1 MVNLI
6 WFFLLASG
14 IIVAGFTGNM
24 PQVTAAAFEA
34 ARMGVFTALE
44 ITGMMCLWLGML
56 KIAEDA
62 GMVSFLARILRP
74 LMVKFFPSIPSEH
87 PAIGAVLMNLGANI
101 LGLGNAATPF
111 GLKAMQH
118 LQSLNKEKETASDA
132 MITFLALNTSCIT
145 LIPVT
150 VLGLRVAAG
159 SKDPTIIVVPT
170 ILATLCGTLVA
181 LSIDGYIRRRVGKKW
196 RT

>member
-1 MVNLI
+1 MVNFI

-14 IIVAGFTGNM
+14 IVTAAFTGNM
-24 PQVTAAAFEA
+24 NQVTTAAFEA
-34 ARMGVFTALE
+34 SKAGVFTALE

-56 KIAEDA
+56 KIAEAA
-62 GMVSFLARILRP
+62 GMVTLLARLIKP
-74 LMVKFFPSIPSEH
+74 LTVKFFPSIPANH
-87 PAIGAVLMNLGANI
+87 PAIGAVIMNLGANI

-118 LQSLNKEKETASDA
+118 LQSLNKEKDTASDA
-132 MITFLALNTSCIT
+132 MITFLALNTSCVT

-159 SKDPTIIVVPT
+159 SKDPTIIVMPT
-170 ILATLCGTLVA
+170 ILATLCGTIVA
-181 LSIDGYIRRRVGKKW
+181 LSVDMFIRRRK
-196 RT
+196 RTCQK

>member
-1 MVNLI
+1 MVNFI

-14 IIVAGFTGNM
+14 VVTAAFTGNM
-24 PQVTAAAFEA
+24 NQVTTAAFDA
-34 ARMGVFTALE
+34 ARSGVFTALE

-62 GMVSFLARILRP
+62 GLITLLARLIRP
-74 LMVKFFPSIPSEH
+74 LTVKLFPSVPGNH
-87 PAIGAVLMNLGANI
+87 PAIGAVIMNLGANI

-118 LQSLNKEKETASDA
+118 LQSLNKDKDTASDA
-132 MITFLALNTSCIT
+132 MITFLALNTSCVT

-159 SKDPTIIVVPT
+159 STDPTIIVFPT
-170 ILATLCGTLVA
+170 ILATLCGTVTA
-181 LSIDGYIRRRVGKKW
+181 LSLDKFIRRRNKTWQK
-196 RT
+196 